1 MLQNSMPHTRHT
13 VLKFI
18 DIQQIINTHLVP
30 ESRSRLEQPLL
41 GDDYAGGHREREA
54 DASGDILLRS
64 ERGITQ

>member
-1 MLQNSMPHTRHT
+1 MLQNSMSHTRHT

-18 DIQQIINTHLVP
+18 DIQHIAETHLVP

-41 GDDYAGGHREREA
+41 GDDYAGGHQEREA

-64 ERGITQ
+64 EHGITQ